1 MLELSAVFMAL
12 TFAVFTAYGCA
23 AAAVRRHVPGRPRV
37 MRWLRRSFA
46 ATFLALGAT
55 LALRDR

>member
-1 MLELSAVFMAL
+1 
-12 TFAVFTAYGCA
+12 
-23 AAAVRRHVPGRPRV
+23 V

-55 LALRDR
+55 LALGDR